1 MNRPYRIALLWSAL
15 LSLIGM
21 SFSFA
26 KGYINMDSL
35 LTLARSTHQ
44 YDTARLRLY
53 RQYSECNGRSYPL
66 ARITAMNEAI
76 QLATKIGDKR
86 QVVFFYLQKG
96 SAFQVIGKRDSA
108 YQCYQEALAIAAQ
121 HKYQRLQGD
130 AYNEMARFFR
140 AKEPKR
146 AIALYD
152 KAMNVFTALNDTE
165 GIATIWNESG
175 VAYEYL
181 PNYSEAL
188 RRYRQSLAL
197 QEQRKDSTGIGYSL
211 EFIGGVLTKMK
222 QYETAETYLKRALTF
237 RELLKDSFALSY
249 NYLALGELYSQMG
262 KGAASQSALNIS
274 IALNKKI
281 DNDYGLLQDYE
292 SISRMYQRLHQPDSA
307 LLYQSKHYE
316 IKDKMFALQKEEIIE
331 ELHTRYETKEKELL
345 ISQQEKSIA
354 NRNKSITLIISFFLL
369 LGATAIGLFKRHQYR
384 QRMHLEQLK
393 AQQQEEASKAIV
405 EIEERERQRIA
416 YELHDGVGQMVS
428 AAHMNLLHLQRE
440 DVTQPQFQN
449 QLNKAIGIVGDAYQE
464 LRHIAHN
471 MAPYALERNDFS
483 TALFSLINPI
493 DTEVLAIN
501 LYTEGLDTP
510 FDKSTASV
518 LYRIIQEAVNNVI
531 KHAQATRFDISLI
544 KDSEGLQLTLEDNG
558 KGFDSNSPKYTEGA
572 GLGNIRNRV
581 QFLKGEIEID
591 SAPGRG
597 TLIAVFIPV

>member
-1 MNRPYRIALLWSAL
+1 
-15 LSLIGM
+15 M
-21 SFSFA
+21 SFSYA
-26 KGYINMDSL
+26 KGYVNMDSL
-35 LTLARSTHQ
+35 LTLARSTQQH
-44 YDTARLRLY
+44 DTVRLRLY
-53 RQYSECNGRSYPL
+53 RQYSESNGRSYPL
-66 ARITAMNEAI
+66 VRITAMNEAI
-76 QLATKIGDKR
+76 QLATKIGDKK

-96 SAFQVIGKRDSA
+96 SAFQVIGKRDST

-121 HKYQRLQGD
+121 HKYQRLLGD
-130 AYNEMARFFR
+130 VYNEMARFFR
-140 AKEPKR
+140 ATEPKR
-146 AIALYD
+146 AIVLYD
-152 KAMNVFTALNDTE
+152 KAMNVFTALKDTE

-181 PNYSEAL
+181 PDYSEAL
-188 RRYRQSLAL
+188 RRYQQSLAL
-197 QEQRKDSTGIGYSL
+197 QEQRKDSIGIGYSL

-222 QYETAETYLKRALTF
+222 QYEAAETYLKRALTF
-237 RELLKDSFALSY
+237 RELLNDSFALSY

-262 KGAASQSALNIS
+262 NRAAAQSALYTS

-281 DNDYGLLQDYE
+281 DNNYGLLQDYE
-292 SISRMYQRLHQPDSA
+292 SMSRMYQRHQEPDSA

-428 AAHMNLLHLQRE
+428 AAHMNLVHLQRE

-483 TALFSLINPI
+483 TALFSLINRI

-510 FDKSTASV
+510 LDKSTASV

-558 KGFDSNSPKYTEGA
+558 KGFDSKSPQYTEGA

-581 QFLKGEIEID
+581 QFLKGEMEID
-591 SAPGRG
+591 STPGRG
-597 TLIAVFIPV
+597 TLIAVFIPG